1 MNTSFRHIL
10 LLLAITLFAF
20 VSCKKEVPSL
30 KDAFKDK
37 FYVGAALN
45 RAQILGTDSVSSPL
59 VTSQFNTI
67 TGENCMKWD
76 SIHPQPGKYDFALA
90 DSFVALGERNK
101 MFIIGHCMVWHAQVP
116 NWVFE
121 DSAGNALS
129 RDSLLKRLHDHIFAV
144 MGRYKGRVQGWDVVN
159 EALNEDGT
167 LRQSKW
173 LQIIGEDYIQKAF
186 EYAKEADPSA
196 ELYYNDYNIEQ
207 PAKRDGALKLLKD
220 LQAKG
225 VKIDGVGIQGH
236 YHLDTPSLE
245 DIDKS
250 IDEYSKLG
258 LKVMFTEVDINVL
271 PRPENLSGADVSQKF
286 EMTKESN
293 PYPDNLPD
301 SVEQALAKRY
311 ADMFEVFLKYKN
323 VSRVTFWSITDKE
336 SWLNNWPINGRTN
349 YPVLFDREG
358 KPKQAFY
365 SVIQTVKENK

>member
-1 MNTSFRHIL
+1 MNNSFKNFL
-10 LLLAITLFAF
+10 LLSVISFLAF
-20 VSCKKEVPSL
+20 VSCKKEVPAL
-30 KDAFKDK
+30 KDVFKDK
-37 FYVGAALN
+37 FYIGAALN

-76 SIHPQPGKYDFALA
+76 SIHPQPDKYDFALA

-116 NWVFE
+116 QWVFE

-129 RDSLLKRLHDHIFAV
+129 RDSLLQRMRNHILTV
-144 MGRYKGRVQGWDVVN
+144 MGRYKGRVHGWDVVN

-207 PAKRDGALKLLKD
+207 PAKRQGAIKLLKD

-258 LKVMFTEVDINVL
+258 LKVMFTEFDINVL

-293 PYPDNLPD
+293 PYPDSLPD
-301 SVEQALAKRY
+301 SVQQVLAKRY
-311 ADMFEVFLKYKN
+311 ADMFEIFLKYKS

-349 YPVLFDREG
+349 YPVLFDRDG

-365 SVIQTVKENK
+365 SVVETVK